1 MTALAVRDLRKS
13 FGGLRVTAN
22 VNLTVEPGERRLI
35 IGPNGAGKTTLF
47 NLITGELRPDAGSI
61 QLFGKDITGAAT
73 RKRAHL
79 GMARTYQIITLFPR
93 DTILRNAMLAL
104 LGLSPMRWNPW
115 RPLHRQQH
123 LLDQARTALGRVG
136 LDRIANRPLAE
147 TSYGEKRRVEIAM
160 ALAQNPKVLLLDEP
174 FAGLSID
181 ERRDVSRLLAAIPR
195 DVTIV
200 MIEHDM
206 DTALDLADRISLL
219 HFGEVIVEGTRAEVV
234 ANPRTREVYLGE

>member
-1 MTALAVRDLRKS
+1 MTALAVRNLSKS
-13 FGGLRVTAN
+13 FGGLRVTASL
-22 VNLTVEPGERRLI
+22 NLAVEPGERRLI

-47 NLITGELRPDAGSI
+47 NLITGELRPDSGSI
-61 QLFGKDITGAAT
+61 QLFGQDVTRIAS

-104 LGLSPMRWNPW
+104 LGLSPMRWNAW
-115 RPLHRQQH
+115 RPLHRQQD
-123 LLDQARTALGRVG
+123 LQERARTALRRVG
-136 LDRIANRPLAE
+136 LDRIADRPLAE

-206 DTALDLADRISLL
+206 DTALGLADRISLL